1 MSAIV
6 SVKLKDVV
14 TLEGRIERVPDLG
27 QIGLPV
33 PEEAVQVIYVTPEE
47 AVVKVDLIPL
57 LIQILQRIEKLE
69 HSLKI
74 PPP

>member
-1 MSAIV
+1 VSAIV

-14 TLEGRIERVPDLG
+14 TQEGRIERVPDLG
-27 QIGLPV
+27 QIGLPL

-69 HSLKI
+69 HSLRLS
-74 PPP
+74 PP

>member
-14 TLEGRIERVPDLG
+14 TQEGRIERVPDLG

-69 HSLKI
+69 SSSKLL
-74 PPP
+74 PP

>member
-14 TLEGRIERVPDLG
+14 TREGRIERVPDLG
-27 QIGLPV
+27 QLGLPL
-33 PEEAVQVIYVTPEE
+33 PEEAVQVVYVTPEE

-69 HSLKI
+69 HSLRLS
-74 PPP
+74 PP